1 MEGPQLLSHPEKAV
15 WSQRKYQRHSVARDV
30 AHFCGWQTLLKC
42 VGCAQ
47 TEDEKNL
54 IAFAFETGGR
64 ISEVLQLRTGM
75 FTVMKGAKPPIL
87 IVNGMP
93 LVKQYEKESEHV
105 ECLKCHSW
113 NPKGTLNCQKCAEN
127 LLANG
132 KKRFKTRLLRETRN
146 EFVIRC
152 DEPLAKIMLHAIV
165 EHLHAKQPLIFLSPY
180 TGKPRTR
187 RWAYKVLR
195 RIGDKAGTYLYPHRL
210 RSERACHL
218 GQSLKAESLL
228 EWFSWESWSTAKRY
242 SKKGAL
248 GLAQEL
254 GVEVKQATQT
264 P

>member
-1 MEGPQLLSHPEKAV
+1 MQDTLMTTHPERAV
-15 WSQRKYQRHSVARDV
+15 WSQRKYQRHSVERDV
-30 AHFCGWQTLLKC
+30 PHFCGWQLLLKC
-42 VGCAQ
+42 IGYAQ
-47 TEDEKNL
+47 NEDEKNL

-64 ISEVLQLRTGM
+64 ISEVLQLRTDM
-75 FTVMKGAKPPIL
+75 FTAMKDAKPPIL
-87 IVNGMP
+87 IVRGMP

-105 ECLKCHSW
+105 ECLKCHTW
-113 NPKGTLNCQKCAEN
+113 NSKGTLNCQQCGEN

-132 KKRFKTRLLRETRN
+132 KKRFKTRLLQETRN
-146 EFVIRC
+146 EFVIRT
-152 DEPLAKIMLHAIV
+152 DEPLAKIMLSALVKHID
-165 EHLHAKQPLIFLSPY
+165 EKQPLIFLSPY
-180 TGKPRTR
+180 TGKPRSR

-195 RIGDKAGTYLYPHRL
+195 KIGDKAGTYLYPHRL

-228 EWFSWESWSTAKRY
+228 EWFTWEHWSTAKRY

-254 GVEVKQATQT
+254 GVEVKQTPQT